1 MKYDKNTIIDTAMQ
15 IIRDEHAFFVKEGN
29 DNSEHIPQ
37 IIRIAESAGKLLS
50 VSGMNKE
57 ELNGNINRIIQF
69 GRQLFVDEWMRP
81 LDGDSEPPREQD
93 AIDEFNRHLTKKKE
107 TSNQALQRTTKRR
120 RSRQR

>member
-1 MKYDKNTIIDTAMQ
+1 MKYDKNTIIDTTMQ
-15 IIRDEHAFFVKEGN
+15 IIRDEHTFFVKEVN
-29 DNSEHIPQ
+29 DNSEHILR

-50 VSGMNKE
+50 VGMNKE

-93 AIDEFNRHLTKKKE
+93 AIDEFNRHLRKKKE

-120 RSRQR
+120 RLRQR